1 MKKIILVIIF
11 LSMTFIYSVA
21 IEYTVIK
28 GDCLWNIAK
37 KFYENPFLWK
47 KIYES
52 NKDKIKNPDLIY
64 PGQIFLLPDIEN
76 FEQQSENI
84 AIETQNKENQ
94 ELETKKEEVDKSVQE
109 NIHYATTQT
118 KDSFPE
124 SFSET
129 GEEKTKFLSE
139 PKYEGNLEFVKK
151 YNLKE
156 FVSFG
161 KIVSA
166 KERKFFYIDFDI
178 VYCKINKEQEI
189 KVGDI
194 LGIYHLGPSKY
205 DTTLLNVP
213 KNQLTLVGKMQ
224 ILEINKDIAV
234 CKIIRTYS
242 PILIGD
248 MASGFKK

>member
-1 MKKIILVIIF
+1 MKKIILIIIF
-11 LSMTFIYSVA
+11 LSMNYIYSIA

-47 KIYES
+47 KIYEA

-64 PGQIFLLPDIEN
+64 PGQVFLLPDIEN
-76 FEQQSENI
+76 FEQQTE
-84 AIETQNKENQ
+84 IETQVTQ
-94 ELETKKEEVDKSVQE
+94 ELESKENVIESIQE
-109 NIHYATTQT
+109 NINNTTIQT
-118 KDSFPE
+118 EAAFTK

-129 GEEKTKFLSE
+129 EEEKTKLISE
-139 PKYEGNLEFVKK
+139 PRYEENLEFAKK
-151 YNLKE
+151 YDLKE
-156 FVSFG
+156 FTSFG
-161 KIVSA
+161 KIVDA

-178 VYCKINKEQEI
+178 VYCKINKEKEI

-205 DTTLLNVP
+205 DATLLKTP
-213 KNQLTLVGKMQ
+213 KNQLTLIGKLQ
-224 ILEINKDIAV
+224 ILEINEDNAV

-248 MASGFKK
+248 MISK